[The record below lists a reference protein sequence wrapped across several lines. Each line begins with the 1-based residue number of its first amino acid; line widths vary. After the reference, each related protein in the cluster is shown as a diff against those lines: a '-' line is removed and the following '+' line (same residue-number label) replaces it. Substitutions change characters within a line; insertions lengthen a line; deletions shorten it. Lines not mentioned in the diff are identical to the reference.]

1 MIQAHLNTKTE
12 HFLLAA
18 GTAGEAMNTR
28 IQIWEAQERH
38 EQFGEWKHV
47 LVWELHLISSG
58 STFSAANYK
67 EIDPGCKG
75 RSSVFAHFQ

>member
-12 HFLLAA
+12 RFLLAA

-47 LVWELHLISSG
+47 LV
-58 STFSAANYK
+58 
-67 EIDPGCKG
+67 
-75 RSSVFAHFQ
+75 